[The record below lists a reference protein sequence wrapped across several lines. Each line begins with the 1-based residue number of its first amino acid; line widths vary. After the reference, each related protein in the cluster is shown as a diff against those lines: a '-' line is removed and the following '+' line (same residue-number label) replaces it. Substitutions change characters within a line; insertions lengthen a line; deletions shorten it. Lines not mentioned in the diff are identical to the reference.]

1 VRTRALVLGAALVA
15 AALLVRALVRGSL
28 PVELPTPRL
37 SLLAVGDTGTPP
49 GWIPALD
56 GQRIVARGLDQ
67 EGRRMPV
74 DALVLLGDNF
84 YYEGLD
90 AATLTERVRENV
102 VAPYC
107 AFVALGAPRS
117 AEVRGACPAGDPDG
131 PRPPIYAVFGSH
143 DTRSAESRRLE
154 AEGIP
159 AFVSNWTLPQET
171 ASTVELKGGV
181 SLILFDSDAIMRRG
195 DLGALRDALRASR
208 GPWRILVAHRPLGTT
223 GDRDYDPERGVG
235 AYGVRVQRAIRKAG
249 VEVQLMLAGHEH
261 NLQILELDPPGP
273 RLVVVA
279 GSGSRPRKIAT
290 RSEQRLFGHEGLGF
304 ARVDLIGAPGED
316 RLLVTLFAASG
327 WRSLLGLAPEVLARW
342 SVTRVGGVFV
352 EPLSVRLADAS

>member
-90 AATLTERVRENV
+90 AATLTERVRQNV

-107 AFVALGAPRS
+107 RFVA
-117 AEVRGACPAGDPDG
+117 
-131 PRPPIYAVFGSH
+131 RPPIYAVFGSH

-352 EPLSVRLADAS
+352 EPLSVRLADAY

>member
-1 VRTRALVLGAALVA
+1 MRTRALVLGAALVA
-15 AALLVRALVRGSL
+15 AALLVRALLRSSL
-28 PVELPTPRL
+28 PIELPTPRV

-56 GQRIVARGLDQ
+56 GQRIVARGLEQ
-67 EGRRMPV
+67 EDRRIPA

-90 AATLTERVRENV
+90 AATLTERIRENV

-107 AFVALGAPRS
+107 RFVALTAPRS
-117 AEVRGACPAGDPDG
+117 AEVRGACPATDPDG
-131 PRPPIYAVFGSH
+131 HRPAIYAVLGNH
-143 DTRSAESRRLE
+143 DTRNEESRRLE
-154 AEGIP
+154 TEAIP
-159 AFVSNWTLPQET
+159 AFVSNWMLPQET
-171 ASTVELKGGV
+171 ARTVELEGGV
-181 SLILFDSDAIMRRG
+181 SLILFDSNAIMRRG
-195 DLGALRDALRASR
+195 DLAPLREALRASR
-208 GPWRILVAHRPLGTT
+208 GPWRILVAHQPIGTT
-223 GDRDYDPERGVG
+223 GDRDYDAERGVG
-235 AYGVRVQRAIRKAG
+235 AYGIRVQRAIRKSG
-249 VEVQLMLAGHEH
+249 VEVQLMLAAHEH

-290 RSEQRLFGHEGLGF
+290 RSAQRLFGYEGLGF
-304 ARVDLIGAPGED
+304 ARVDLIGAPGEG
-316 RLLVTLFAASG
+316 RLLVTLFASSG